1 MSRRAL
7 PGGAAALVCLTSAPG
22 TRASAAQALPPYGS
36 MNPMVFSRTGLE
48 TQPYVAPG
56 RWRGGVL
63 PHYATPQEYVSN
75 PPLFY
80 VMDAELLRL
89 QLTVTR
95 EVRKNVFVLGEGS
108 FNGAYDGF
116 LDGFLQWY
124 HNLVGLQVAARKIRP
139 KNTFGYELDLP
150 HGRHFTY
157 NKSSGYLGD
166 LRLGL
171 GTRHSPHWQTV
182 VSVTLPTST
191 GPDGFTRGVVSANAT
206 TMLRSGFWKRFT
218 WEGSRPA

>member
-7 PGGAAALVCLTSAPG
+7 PGGAAALVCLTSALG

-48 TQPYVAPG
+48 TQPCGAPG
-56 RWRGGVL
+56 RWRVGVL
-63 PHYATPQEYVSN
+63 LDSASPIEYTVT
-75 PPLFY
+75 PPLIY
-80 VMDAELLRL
+80 LMDAELLRL
-89 QLTVTR
+89 NLTVTR

-150 HGRHFTY
+150 DGPPFT
-157 NKSSGYLGD
+157 NRKPPGY
-166 LRLGL
+166 R
-171 GTRHSPHWQTV
+171 
-182 VSVTLPTST
+182 
-191 GPDGFTRGVVSANAT
+191 
-206 TMLRSGFWKRFT
+206 
-218 WEGSRPA
+218 